1 MSLRTPALGR
11 FRSAGCA
18 LSVMAATTQT
28 QPRPRPRPGPGAA
41 GRLALRQ
48 SEIMRTHA
56 GRPAAWVVSGPPG
69 AGKSS
74 LVEVLLSR
82 LLPTPA
88 RLDKDTLFAGL
99 VAELLSAYGRPHGER
114 EGQWYDDHV
123 KCHEYAGM
131 AAASR
136 QIRGGGCPVLLEGP
150 FTSQIREVAAWRAW
164 VNELG
169 GEPVRLIWVHADSA
183 TLRARLVTRGEA
195 RDAGK
200 LANFD
205 AFLTRMRLT
214 EPPVIPHLA
223 VDNSMGSPPMY
234 QQLAALLGE
243 YPTRS

>member
-1 MSLRTPALGR
+1 MQIG
-11 FRSAGCA
+11 
-18 LSVMAATTQT
+18 
-28 QPRPRPRPGPGAA
+28 
-41 GRLALRQ
+41 
-48 SEIMRTHA
+48 A
-56 GRPAAWVVSGPPG
+56 GRPVAWVVSGPPG

-82 LLPTPA
+82 LLPIPA
-88 RLDKDTLFAGL
+88 RLDKDTLFASL

-123 KCHEYAGM
+123 KRHEYAGM

-136 QIRGGGCPVLLEGP
+136 QIRDGGCPVLLEGP
-150 FTSQIREVAAWRAW
+150 FTSQVREVAAWRAW

-183 TLRARLVTRGEA
+183 TLRARLAARGEA

-200 LANFD
+200 LADFD

-214 EPPVIPHLA
+214 EPPVVPHLA
-223 VDNSMGSPPMY
+223 VDNSMGAPPMSE
-234 QQLAALLGE
+234 QLVGLLDG
-243 YPTRS
+243 